1 MKVRAVTLDFGGTLD
16 GSDHWRA
23 RFWRLYESEGL
34 AGDAEAFARAF
45 GAATRAAYAE
55 PALRRADLPALV
67 RYHVEQQHKELAL
80 PFRRASER
88 IVEQFVADA
97 RRRLHAHAAVLERW
111 RRCVRL
117 GVISNF
123 YGNLPVLLA
132 REGMASLFDV
142 IVDSNLVG
150 TRKPERAIFEL
161 ALEGLGVRPVEAIH
175 VGDSLEHDVLGA
187 RQAGLHAAWLRPAE
201 RGEEY
206 ALPANVICLGALVEL
221 EEHVSWT
228 QQ

>member
-16 GSDHWRA
+16 GSDHWRE
-23 RFWRLYESEGL
+23 RFWRLYRSEGL
-34 AGDAEAFARAF
+34 ACDAGEFARAF

-80 PFRRASER
+80 PFRQASER
-88 IVEQFVADA
+88 IIEQFVADA
-97 RRRLHAHAAVLERW
+97 RCALHAHAVVLERW
-111 RRCVRL
+111 RGCVRL

-132 REGMASLFDV
+132 QEGMANLFDV
-142 IVDSNLVG
+142 VIDSNLVG
-150 TRKPERAIFEL
+150 TAKPERAIFEL
-161 ALEGLGVRPVEAIH
+161 ALADLGVQPVETIH
-175 VGDSLEHDVLGA
+175 VGDSLEHDVIGA
-187 RQAGLHAAWLRPAE
+187 RGAGLHAAWLRPPH
-201 RGEEY
+201 RGEERG
-206 ALPANVICLGALVEL
+206 LPADVIRLGVLVEL
-221 EEHVSWT
+221 EQHVSWM